1 MNKYIN
7 STLDLQNSIDTQL
20 VLELLIKWGKA
31 KPDNPELREVST
43 AFMNIIGYTNKL
55 TMERWGYERY
65 CSDAREER
73 NRAILRAR
81 SAEETI
87 NKLKE
92 QLKQVNYE
100 L

>member
-7 STLDLQNSIDTQL
+7 TTLDLQHSVDTQL
-20 VLELLIKWGKA
+20 VLELLMKWGKA
-31 KPDNPELREVST
+31 KPDNIELKEVSK
-43 AFMNIIGYTNKL
+43 AFMNIIFYTNKL
-55 TMERWGYERY
+55 SMERWGYEKY

-73 NRAILRAR
+73 NRAILRTR
-81 SAEETI
+81 SAEEEI

>member
-7 STLDLQNSIDTQL
+7 TTLDLQHSIDTQL
-20 VLELLIKWGKA
+20 VLELLTKWCRA
-31 KPDNPELREVST
+31 KPDNKELQEVSK
-43 AFMNIIGYTNKL
+43 AFMNIIFYSNKI
-55 TMERWGYERY
+55 TMERWAYEKY

-73 NRAILRAR
+73 NRATLRAR
-81 SAEETI
+81 SANEEI

-92 QLKQVNYE
+92 QLKQVNYD